1 MQTPSIVA
9 PEEWEAARLRL
20 LVKEKELTKARDAM
34 AGHTARHDPVEVG
47 KVRLHIEAD
56 PVEAHPAPQLHTDS
70 GDLSFGSVDTSKP
83 FDPKRIDTEIGH
95 RPDQNFLNITN
106 VSVYVFAIR

>member
-1 MQTPSIVA
+1 M
-9 PEEWEAARLRL
+9 R
-20 LVKEKELTKARDAM
+20 RDPTLDM
-34 AGHTARHDPVEVG
+34 H
-47 KVRLHIEAD
+47 AD
-56 PVEAHPAPQLHTDS
+56 R
-70 GDLSFGSVDTSKP
+70 GYLSFGSVDTSKP